1 MKKKTKKE
9 KIKKVLSIIINVILG
24 FFIVLGL
31 VIAFSMI
38 PFKNNFKILAVMS
51 GSMKPTIKTGSLVFI
66 KPSPVYNQGEIISFH
81 PSDAK
86 TEKGTVTHR
95 IYYIESSLNHKF
107 YITKGDANNA
117 PDPQRI
123 SEDRIVGKYIF
134 AVPVLG
140 YLIGFIKTIP
150 GLVLIIIIPATIII
164 YEESKKIK
172 LEIKNIIKK
181 RKQEMR
187 KAEG

>member
-1 MKKKTKKE
+1 MKNTKKE
-9 KIKKVLSIIINVILG
+9 KIKRVLSIIINIILG

-38 PFKNNFKILAVMS
+38 PFKNNFKILSVMS
-51 GSMKPTIKTGSLVFI
+51 GSMEPAIKTGNLVFI
-66 KPSPVYNQGEIISFH
+66 KPSAAYDQGEIISFH
-81 PSDAK
+81 PNDAK
-86 TEKGTVTHR
+86 TEKEIVTHR
-95 IYYIESSLNHKF
+95 IDSVENSINHKF

-123 SEDRIVGKYIF
+123 SEDKIVGKYIF
-134 AVPVLG
+134 RVPLLG
-140 YLIGFIKTIP
+140 YLFGFIKTIP

-172 LEIKNIIKK
+172 SEIKNIIKK
-181 RKQEMR
+181 KKQEIR